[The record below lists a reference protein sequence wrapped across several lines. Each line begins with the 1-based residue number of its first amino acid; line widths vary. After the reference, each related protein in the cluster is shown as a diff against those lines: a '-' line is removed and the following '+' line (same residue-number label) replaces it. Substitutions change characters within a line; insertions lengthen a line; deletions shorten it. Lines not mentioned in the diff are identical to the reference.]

1 MEGKNAVIK
10 KITRKQTDNYLIGQS
25 TENLLSDV
33 LPTSGTIVKR
43 SKNCNYFVLPEN
55 LKNVDFLGD
64 VLHRINTSR
73 KLKKKLI

>member
-25 TENLLSDV
+25 AENLPSDV

-43 SKNCNYFVLPEN
+43 NKNCNYFVLLGN
-55 LKNVDFLGD
+55 LNFF
-64 VLHRINTSR
+64 
-73 KLKKKLI
+73 

>member
-10 KITRKQTDNYLIGQS
+10 KITRKRTDNYLIGQS
-25 TENLLSDV
+25 TENLPSDV

-55 LKNVDFLGD
+55 LKNADFLVY
-64 VLHRINTSR
+64 VLH
-73 KLKKKLI
+73 